1 MFIAELVSYNDFIKL
16 LLLIKNN
23 LRFGMISLNALS
35 KRLSG
40 LLLIILILPSFVS
53 AQNGKLTFEDVMKW
67 EDISD
72 TEISDNGN
80 WLIYS
85 VWPDRGDGE
94 ARVMGIENEKQF
106 AIERGDNPAIT
117 DNGRWV
123 GAYIKPPLKEELQAK
138 NDKKPMQGFGLLN
151 TENGETTVIDSVK
164 SFVFSNDSKWL
175 AVHFYQSEEVEKKK
189 SKNKKLGTAL
199 LLKNLEANSELR
211 IPFVNEMSFD
221 STSTYLAYSVVDTSG
236 TENGIYRID
245 LSGNTLSPEPIHNIE
260 NGLYQNL
267 NWNGKKRQLAFT
279 AAEWTPLLKPVRL
292 IFIYGIRLTIHW
304 IRL

>member
-94 ARVMGIENEKQF
+94 ARVMGIENGKQF

-123 GAYIKPPLKEELQAK
+123 GAY
-138 NDKKPMQGFGLLN
+138 
-151 TENGETTVIDSVK
+151 
-164 SFVFSNDSKWL
+164 
-175 AVHFYQSEEVEKKK
+175 
-189 SKNKKLGTAL
+189 
-199 LLKNLEANSELR
+199 
-211 IPFVNEMSFD
+211 
-221 STSTYLAYSVVDTSG
+221 
-236 TENGIYRID
+236 
-245 LSGNTLSPEPIHNIE
+245 
-260 NGLYQNL
+260 
-267 NWNGKKRQLAFT
+267 
-279 AAEWTPLLKPVRL
+279 
-292 IFIYGIRLTIHW
+292 
-304 IRL
+304 